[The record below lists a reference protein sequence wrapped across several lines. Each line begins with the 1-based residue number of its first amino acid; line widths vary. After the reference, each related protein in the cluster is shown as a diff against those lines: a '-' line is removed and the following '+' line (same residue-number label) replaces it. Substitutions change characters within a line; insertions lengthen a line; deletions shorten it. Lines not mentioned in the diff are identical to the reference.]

1 MIGEM
6 LNGLV
11 DTEKLT
17 HDTIQTAL
25 EELAIEM
32 KCSHTEFFIMIKPVN
47 DKFNMK
53 FYVYRLMNGVPKIV
67 REITLREILALD
79 TEE

>member
-32 KCSHTEFFIMIKPVN
+32 KCSHSDFFVMIKPA
-47 DKFNMK
+47 DEKYNMK
-53 FYVYRLMNGVPKIV
+53 FYVYRLYNGVPKLE
-67 REITLREILALD
+67 REIPLREILALD
-79 TEE
+79 NE

>member
-32 KCSHTEFFIMIKPVN
+32 KCSHSDFFVMIKPA
-47 DKFNMK
+47 DEKYNMK
-53 FYVYRLMNGVPKIV
+53 FYVYRLHNGVPKLE
-67 REITLREILALD
+67 REIPLREILALD
-79 TEE
+79 NE